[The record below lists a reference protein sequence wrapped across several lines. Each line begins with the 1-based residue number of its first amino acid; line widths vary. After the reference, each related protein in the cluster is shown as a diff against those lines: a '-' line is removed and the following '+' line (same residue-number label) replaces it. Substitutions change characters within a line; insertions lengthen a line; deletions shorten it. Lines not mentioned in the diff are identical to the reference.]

1 MKRYSY
7 KFIKNWADLEGLK
20 LFRSSRLGDR
30 KKEYYVFFLND
41 KEYKTLKEV
50 AEELIRLTLNFK
62 KRNH

>member
-7 KFIKNWADLEGLK
+7 KFIKNWADLTGQK

-30 KKEYYVFFLND
+30 ANEYYVFFLND

-50 AEELIRLTLNFK
+50 AKELIKVNA
-62 KRNH
+62 